1 MEVFMNAEVKSIF
14 AGAVLGAIVFYI
26 AAYFILGHTA
36 AIVLPGSI
44 ADWAKENSAN
54 FPVLFVW
61 ELLVVQLLG
70 IGILSAIAA
79 YLLLRITSL
88 KWLYV
93 AIGFVAADLILSPAY
108 LLSLPTLEY
117 LSVTHFIWF
126 APHFIVVFLCVFIA
140 ASLGGK
146 HQSV

>member
-1 MEVFMNAEVKSIF
+1 MNAKVKSLL

>member
-1 MEVFMNAEVKSIF
+1 MNIKVKSAL
-14 AGAVLGAIVFYI
+14 AGAVLGAIVVYV
-26 AAYFILGHTA
+26 AAYSILGYTA

-70 IGILSAIAA
+70 IGILSVITV

-93 AIGFVAADLILSPAY
+93 AIGFVAADIVLSHAF

-117 LSVTHFIWF
+117 LSVANFIWF
-126 APHFIVVFLCVFIA
+126 LPHFIVVFLCVFIA
-140 ASLGGK
+140 ARWGGR
-146 HQSV
+146 SRVI

>member
-1 MEVFMNAEVKSIF
+1 MNIKVKSIL
-14 AGAVLGAIVFYI
+14 AGAVLGAIVFYV
-26 AAYFILGHTA
+26 AAYFTLGHTA

-70 IGILSAIAA
+70 IGVLSAITV
-79 YLLLRITSL
+79 YLLLRVSSL

-93 AIGFVAADLILSPAY
+93 AIGFVAADLILSHVF
-108 LLSLPTLEY
+108 LFSLSTLEN
-117 LSVTHFIWF
+117 LSATNFIWF